1 MRSFVRLRHV
11 PGRLATGVFILD
23 SGLGMQGADQRTAET
38 LHGMAVNA
46 YPFLSAL
53 DPTTFTRLLSAS
65 EIALATALLLPVVP
79 TVVAGA
85 ALTAFSAGLVG
96 LYLKT
101 PGTRREGSVF
111 PTEQG
116 LGMAKDVWMLGIGLG
131 FVVDGL
137 TDGRW

>member
-23 SGLGMQGADQRTAET
+23 SGLGKQGADQQTAET
-38 LHGMAVNA
+38 LHGMALNA

-53 DPTTFTRLLSAS
+53 DPRTFTRLLSAG
-65 EIALATALLLPVVP
+65 EIALGTALMLPVVP

-85 ALTAFSAGLVG
+85 ALTAFSAGLVH

-137 TDGRW
+137 TDGR